1 MCTACGTAEVLS
13 IKFDAKKD
21 AEITQVD
28 AVARARRSVPLMNFL
43 VVLLAEDVFVDVSPA
58 IIVSNAGACLLF
70 DGFNHWCPSMVSGL
84 LPHAIYRLGRA
95 AFVSAN
101 KCLACLAGVHSL
113 ISSLVQCAGCRCLDR
128 RPVSRTS
135 LPNADLRSVPGSMSL
150 RPSSG
155 VPLFRTPSATRINL
169 AKVYIEVIGAPNP
182 LPHCAFPPGCV

>member
-1 MCTACGTAEVLS
+1 MDLGIESPDVMRPGLIEGGFLAKSQSTMLDTAEVLS

-84 LPHAIYRLGRA
+84 LPHAIYRLGQA
-95 AFVSAN
+95 AVVSAN
-101 KCLACLAGVHSL
+101 SCLACFAGVHSL
-113 ISSLVQCAGCRCLDR
+113 ISCQHRTCCAE
-128 RPVSRTS
+128 SQ
-135 LPNADLRSVPGSMSL
+135 
-150 RPSSG
+150 
-155 VPLFRTPSATRINL
+155 
-169 AKVYIEVIGAPNP
+169 
-182 LPHCAFPPGCV
+182 